1 MAARVAR
8 SMASP
13 HLARASSLVRGAF
26 TVASGGFAGS
36 VSAVTGLGGAV
47 VFIPAL
53 SKLGYEARHIVGTA
67 VVAVTGATAAGS
79 FAYAQNGVSDVPA
92 AVTVGCVG
100 AACTPVGQLLA
111 KRLSGK
117 TLRKM
122 LGGALIL
129 CSPSAMLKKHAQEVE
144 EAGKDAKE
152 GWAIKREREPATNTW
167 EIVRNQFLDRHDKW
181 GGWMEALRGE
191 REMLALGVACGLL
204 QGTVGVGGGVLV
216 SAYLTGMTDMEVHRI
231 CGTALLATVLT
242 NLAVSTAHFRN
253 GNVKFRSAALLAG
266 SAMACSYLV
275 AKNLSLQIPE
285 AHVKQFIVVAL
296 ISSGVSMLK

>member
-1 MAARVAR
+1 
-8 SMASP
+8 MASP
-13 HLARASSLVRGAF
+13 YLARASSLARGAF

-79 FAYAQNGVSDVPA
+79 FAYAQNGVSDVPV

-100 AACTPVGQLLA
+100 AACTPIGQLMA

-129 CSPSAMLKKHAQEVE
+129 CSPSAMLKKHQQ
-144 EAGKDAKE
+144 DAKADE
-152 GWAIKREREPATNTW
+152 GRDAKADWKIKRERPPPTNTY
-167 EIVRNQFLDRHDKW
+167 EVVRNQFLDRHDKY
-181 GGWMEALRGE
+181 GGWIEALSAE
-191 REMLALGVACGLL
+191 REMLALGAACGLL

-242 NLAVSTAHFRN
+242 NVAVSAAHFRN
-253 GNVKFRSAALLAG
+253 GNVKSKSAVLLAG

-275 AKNLSLQIPE
+275 AKNISLQIPE
-285 AHVKQFIVVAL
+285 EHVKQFIVVAL